1 MRVPRAGDPVQV
13 RQLLR
18 RSGEGRVVATCRAP
32 GSAAELQKLKEEHA
46 PGRLTVLPLDVTD
59 ESTIEVRRTRIAFQ
73 FWSAMLQPGIF
84 FLLLLVRGNAHE
96 TFLLFVIATED
107 LTHFAQIAN

>member
-1 MRVPRAGDPVQV
+1 MSIWGQV

-18 RSGEGRVVATCRAP
+18 RSDQGRVVATCRAP

-59 ESTIEVRRTRIAFQ
+59 ETTIEVRYTR
-73 FWSAMLQPGIF
+73 SRL
-84 FLLLLVRGNAHE
+84 H
-96 TFLLFVIATED
+96 
-107 LTHFAQIAN
+107 HS